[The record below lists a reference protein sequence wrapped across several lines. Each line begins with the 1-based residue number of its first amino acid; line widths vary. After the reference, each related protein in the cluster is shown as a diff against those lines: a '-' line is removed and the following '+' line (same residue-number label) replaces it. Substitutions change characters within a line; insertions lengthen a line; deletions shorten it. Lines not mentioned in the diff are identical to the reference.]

1 MAMTR
6 IIMDD
11 MDYTT
16 KIASFKVRSVADIA
30 DLPKYEVE
38 GKGILSTVKSVNF
51 SSEAL
56 VMDTGEVYM
65 LNDDNEWQI
74 FG

>member
-6 IIMDD
+6 IIMDK

-16 KIASFKVRSVADIA
+16 KIASFRVRGVADIA